1 MLNIIGL
8 GVKKGDLSISAYE
21 KIKQSNQVVLRT
33 ENTNSAQV
41 LKELGINYQTLDHLY
56 QKSKNF
62 DTLTK
67 NIVKSVKDLLKNGD
81 VCYLVDGAV
90 SEDFSSKFLLQKIKD
105 VTIFEG
111 VSKCSYYATM
121 SGLSGSNYQAVSAYN
136 LDGFSALS
144 LPLIIYDLDNQILA
158 SEWKLKL
165 FDFIG
170 EEQKVRL
177 YVDYQQ
183 FLMPLYEIDTLDNY
197 NYSTVLVIDKVDLK
211 DKTRFNY
218 DDLIDMVKYLRS
230 KNGCPWHWEQDKKS
244 ISKSIIEEGYELL
257 DAINADDD
265 AKICEETGDVLFV
278 MAFYIN
284 FLEED
289 LYCTKNDLFTQICN
303 KVKMRNSHVFG
314 GENAKTSQDAIDLW
328 LKNKQIEKHYQSGAA
343 YLEDVPKNFPA
354 AMRCQKVIKRAND
367 YNYKID
373 KTVSQNMVEDA
384 ITKIKSNTATK
395 DDFESLIFACISLIK
410 DYNLSAEDIITNAT
424 NNFIKKFSCVENA
437 VKNDGKDIKNL
448 TETELWKYRNGN

>member
-197 NYSTVLVIDKVDLK
+197 NY
-211 DKTRFNY
+211 
-218 DDLIDMVKYLRS
+218 VK
-230 KNGCPWHWEQDKKS
+230 
-244 ISKSIIEEGYELL
+244 
-257 DAINADDD
+257 
-265 AKICEETGDVLFV
+265 
-278 MAFYIN
+278 
-284 FLEED
+284 
-289 LYCTKNDLFTQICN
+289 
-303 KVKMRNSHVFG
+303 
-314 GENAKTSQDAIDLW
+314 
-328 LKNKQIEKHYQSGAA
+328 
-343 YLEDVPKNFPA
+343 
-354 AMRCQKVIKRAND
+354 
-367 YNYKID
+367 
-373 KTVSQNMVEDA
+373 
-384 ITKIKSNTATK
+384 
-395 DDFESLIFACISLIK
+395 
-410 DYNLSAEDIITNAT
+410 
-424 NNFIKKFSCVENA
+424 
-437 VKNDGKDIKNL
+437 
-448 TETELWKYRNGN
+448 